1 MFNSLSSG
9 GNSASGI
16 SSTTSSINRIP
27 HDLILLIRI
36 IMRTFYSFEL
46 YLCMEMLL
54 IYPCIKEEDLADLL
68 RLDAKVV
75 HQHLLNLKREKFV
88 SERSIMVTS
97 DDGTK
102 MTKHSYFYINY
113 QMMVNVIKYKLD
125 KISNQIESEEKQFTT
140 RPNFKCTHCHKTYS
154 DLDTKDIFLTMR
166 CLYCGSEVEED
177 VSSMPQRTTRNLM
190 SKFNIQ
196 MKIIFDL
203 LKKVDHVKIADDLL
217 RPDPVDMKPI
227 LSSIMPGAASTAS
240 TANGTNGK
248 QANGV
253 KTGKE
258 EIWSGEKTR
267 KTDLLGQTRIS
278 INFDSTNGM
287 SSADK
292 AKKEMPSILALN
304 RRHEEDLYATTSRDS
319 ILLEK
324 VKLAAEETSL
334 TANGAMSSLGMEN
347 VNKPILNGSSTAN
360 GGLASTKQQPSNSVA
375 NGSSSNLEV
384 VIMQKLLKHEKKATN
399 TNGAAN
405 DDFTQI
411 KHKRSFNEINSN
423 GDQLNHTNALT
434 NGSHTHFNHAQRLS
448 DEHAES
454 IKKRK
459 LNNGGKQMKHLVNL
473 II

>member
-1 MFNSLSSG
+1 
-9 GNSASGI
+9 
-16 SSTTSSINRIP
+16 
-27 HDLILLIRI
+27 
-36 IMRTFYSFEL
+36 
-46 YLCMEMLL
+46 
-54 IYPCIKEEDLADLL
+54 
-68 RLDAKVV
+68 
-75 HQHLLNLKREKFV
+75 
-88 SERSIMVTS
+88 
-97 DDGTK
+97 
-102 MTKHSYFYINY
+102 
-113 QMMVNVIKYKLD
+113 
-125 KISNQIESEEKQFTT
+125 
-140 RPNFKCTHCHKTYS
+140 
-154 DLDTKDIFLTMR
+154 
-166 CLYCGSEVEED
+166 
-177 VSSMPQRTTRNLM
+177 M